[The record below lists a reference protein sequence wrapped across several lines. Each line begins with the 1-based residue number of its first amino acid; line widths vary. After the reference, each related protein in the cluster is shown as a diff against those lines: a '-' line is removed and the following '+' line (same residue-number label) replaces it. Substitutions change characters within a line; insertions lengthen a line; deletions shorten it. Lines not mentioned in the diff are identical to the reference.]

1 MGSPEQ
7 MLSLSS
13 SSSSSAAAAAH
24 SQVHVD
30 SSISALHEKHL
41 RELENLKLATQ
52 PLKTLKYFTLAVF
65 QCLQQP
71 LFGTSAK
78 CGWLMATSI
87 LAGFIGIM
95 FTTVGGPHDEHV
107 QELLRYLRF
116 GIWWLAL
123 GVASSIGLGSGLHTF
138 VLYLG
143 PHIALFTIKSVH
155 CGRVDIKIA
164 PYDTILL
171 KSGPSWADRDCTE
184 FGPPKYAFPD
194 SRVPLSSVLPQ
205 VQLEA
210 ILWGIGTALGELP
223 PYFIARAAYKPD
235 SKSAVVEDLDSSLK
249 EDSSGIIANHLKQLK
264 QWLLSHSQ
272 HLNFFTILVLA
283 SVPNP
288 LFDLAGIMCGQL
300 GIPFWKFFSATLIGK
315 AIIKT
320 HIQTAFI
327 ILLFNN
333 QLLDLVENELIW
345 VLRLVPGIDSILPNL
360 IAKLHIVKEKYMTAT
375 PPASSNM
382 KVKKW
387 NLSFAS
393 VWNTV
398 VWLVLMNFFMKI
410 VKATAQNFLKEQQE
424 KELASL
430 RKGAPTTSMPA
441 ICSNIEVLD

>member
-13 SSSSSAAAAAH
+13 SSSSSSAAAAH

-71 LFGTSAK
+71 MFGTSAK
-78 CGWLMATSI
+78 CGWLMVTSI

-171 KSGPSWADRDCTE
+171 KSGPSWADRDCTK
-184 FGPPKYAFPD
+184 FGPLKYAFPD

-382 KVKKW
+382 KKW
-387 NLSFAS
+387 DLSFAS